1 MIDTFNRPF
10 LSCLKPL
17 LQREAKCE
25 AIMYYGNDFFHSH
38 VNKAHLHYKAKV
50 FGTRE
55 WPVEKYVFSVTD
67 TGGLGE
73 KIQVLPLTVEQKHIT
88 RSV

>member
-25 AIMYYGNDFFHSH
+25 ANTMDMIFLF
-38 VNKAHLHYKAKV
+38 
-50 FGTRE
+50 T
-55 WPVEKYVFSVTD
+55 WPVEKDVFSVTD
-67 TGGLGE
+67 TGGLEE
-73 KIQVLPLTVEQKHIT
+73 KIRVLPLTVEPMTFWPQLFG
-88 RSV
+88 

>member
-10 LSCLKPL
+10 LSFLKPL

-25 AIMYYGNDFFHSH
+25 AIIVEMIFFYSH
-38 VNKAHLHYKAKV
+38 ANKAHFRNKVKV

-55 WPVEKYVFSVTD
+55 WLVEKDVFSVPD
-67 TGGLGE
+67 TGGLEE
-73 KIQVLPLTVEQKHIT
+73 KI
-88 RSV
+88 